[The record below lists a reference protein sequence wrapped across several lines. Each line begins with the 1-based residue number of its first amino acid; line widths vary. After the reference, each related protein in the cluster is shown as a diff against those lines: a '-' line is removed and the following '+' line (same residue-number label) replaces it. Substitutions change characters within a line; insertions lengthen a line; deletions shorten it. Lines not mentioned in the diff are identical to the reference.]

1 MMPTTVIPGMI
12 DNIID
17 KLKDLQKSEF
27 CIEDTVLVYD
37 SLDKI
42 TNTINELTVRDIS
55 GKGKF

>member
-1 MMPTTVIPGMI
+1 MPTTVIPGMI